1 MVHRLRSV
9 ACMARTRSWKDVWLG
24 AVSLGVLVASAV
36 AVLLFARVGAL
47 HGDTVRYY
55 AVTPHAR
62 GILPGSEVWL
72 GGQKV
77 GLVREVGFRPPSTD
91 TLLRVLLAFDV
102 LDEYQGA
109 IGRTVPVAIRP
120 GSSLIGSPVLAIS
133 QRTPS
138 TPLARAGD
146 TLVANPSNEFD
157 GIRTRLTT
165 TLGTEVPVVLD
176 NIRVLGAQLQ
186 ATRGTLG
193 ALGIE
198 GPDRIGATTRSASAL
213 LGRATRGRGTVGLA
227 LGGKELSARARAA
240 LARVDGVRARASA
253 NTSTVGRLRTDSV
266 LLRTATQVRAELAS
280 VQALL
285 DEPRGTAGRVLHDR
299 ALQLELARARA
310 DLDAILADLQQNP
323 LRYVTP

>member
-1 MVHRLRSV
+1 
-9 ACMARTRSWKDVWLG
+9 MARTRSWKDVWLG
-24 AVSLGVLVASAV
+24 TVSLAVLVVGAV
-36 AVLLFARVGAL
+36 AVFVFARVGAL

-102 LDEYQGA
+102 LDEYRGA
-109 IGRTVPVAIRP
+109 IGRTAPVAIRP
-120 GSSLIGSPVLAIS
+120 GSSLIGSPVLSVS
-133 QRTPS
+133 QRAPGA
-138 TPLARAGD
+138 PLARAGD
-146 TLVANPSNEFD
+146 TLIADPGSEFD
-157 GIRTRLTT
+157 GIRARLTT
-165 TLGTEVPVVLD
+165 TLGTEVPVLLD

-198 GPDRIGATTRSASAL
+198 GPERIASTTRAAGAL
-213 LGRATRGRGTVGLA
+213 MTRTMRGRGTTGRALSEGELTDRARTVLARVGRI
-227 LGGKELSARARAA
+227 RARAA
-240 LARVDGVRARASA
+240 SPA
-253 NTSTVGRLRTDSV
+253 STVGRVRADST
-266 LLRTATQVRAELAS
+266 LLRTATQIRADLAS

-285 DEPRGTAGRVLHDR
+285 DEPRGTAGRALRDK

-310 DLDAILADLQQNP
+310 ELDAILADLQAHP
-323 LRYVTP
+323 LRYVAP